1 MITLSEAARDQ
12 LDGYFADKEKS
23 PLRIFLG
30 GGCGGPRLSLALDEP
45 RDGDESVES
54 LGYTL
59 LVEKALLA
67 AAGKIA
73 IDAGEY
79 GFSVE
84 SENPLAGS
92 GGGCGCG
99 GGDSGGCGSGGGGS
113 ASSGGCGSGGCGC
126 S

>member
-23 PLRIFLG
+23 PLRIFLA
-30 GGCGGPRLSLALDEP
+30 GGCCGPKLSLALDEP

-59 LVEKALLA
+59 LAEKALLA
-67 AAGKIA
+67 AAGKIV

-84 SENPLAGS
+84 SENQLEGAG
-92 GGGCGCG
+92 G
-99 GGDSGGCGSGGGGS
+99 GGCGSGCGGGE
-113 ASSGGCGSGGCGC
+113 AGGSGGCGSGGCGC

>member
-23 PLRIFLG
+23 PLRIFLA
-30 GGCGGPRLSLALDEP
+30 GGCCGPKLSLALDEP
-45 RDGDESVES
+45 RDGDESVET

-59 LVEKALLA
+59 LAEKALLA

-79 GFSVE
+79 GFAVE
-84 SENPLAGS
+84 SENQLGGS
-92 GGGCGCG
+92 GGGCG
-99 GGDSGGCGSGGGGS
+99 GGCGSGDSGS
-113 ASSGGCGSGGCGC
+113 GGGCGASSGCGC